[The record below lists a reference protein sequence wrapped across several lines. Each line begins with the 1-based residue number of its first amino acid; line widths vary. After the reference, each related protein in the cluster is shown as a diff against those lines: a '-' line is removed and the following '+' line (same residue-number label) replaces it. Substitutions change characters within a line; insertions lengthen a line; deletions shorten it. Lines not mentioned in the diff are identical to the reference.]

1 MAARPCMPVPA
12 CPDPR
17 RIQREHGVGNPRH
30 SRYPRHFQVH
40 ANLGECHRLRQI
52 CGICLVA
59 CRYFVDTLHS
69 FLCVS
74 NRLAE
79 IRMTVVGGLPVGSAV
94 LTAPDNER
102 WRRGFAENRRRKLF
116 GRWVSRRQ
124 HKSRIWGRRRSKWRE
139 VGAIEDGRS
148 EDAREKGKTDSHK

>member
-30 SRYPRHFQVH
+30 SRYPRHFQ
-40 ANLGECHRLRQI
+40 GECHRLTQI

-59 CRYFVDTLHS
+59 C
-69 FLCVS
+69 
-74 NRLAE
+74 RLAE
-79 IRMTVVGGLPVGSAV
+79 IRMTVVGGLPVRSAV
-94 LTAPDNER
+94 LTAPNNER